1 VEEVAFLSDAHG
13 SGAYKKEL
21 LRVYLA
27 RALRQARGEAAS

>member
-13 SGAYKKEL
+13 SAAYKKEL

-27 RALRQARGEAAS
+27 RALRQARGEAVS